1 MSQLRPSQERERE
14 ETRKRRLERK
24 KDGDFVLVQL
34 IHFIFF
40 FFLNESIFISFRC
53 NFYTQVHLACG
64 SLQFFFFLKKVLGVC
79 FNKDGDFVLVQL
91 IHFIFFF
98 YLMKL
103 YLFHLDVA
111 SPDGSYM
118 WIIIFLLAGL
128 FFFFFSLGESLVGLF

>member
-14 ETRKRRLERK
+14 EIRKRRRLERK
-24 KDGDFVLVQL
+24 KDEDFVLVQL
-34 IHFIFF
+34 IHFILYFILF
-40 FFLNESIFISFRC
+40 YFYESIFISFRC
-53 NFYTQVHLACG
+53 SLFTSVHHACG

-111 SPDGSYM
+111 SPNG
-118 WIIIFLLAGL
+118 
-128 FFFFFSLGESLVGLF
+128 FSLHVYYYFLSCWFFLG